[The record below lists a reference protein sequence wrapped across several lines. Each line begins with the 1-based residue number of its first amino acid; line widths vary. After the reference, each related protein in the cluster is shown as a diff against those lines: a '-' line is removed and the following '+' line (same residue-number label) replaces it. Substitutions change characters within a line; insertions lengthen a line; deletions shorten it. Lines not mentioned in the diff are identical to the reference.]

1 MAHIRDAIRKTR
13 LRLGI
18 RTDHDSSIPVNHF
31 EVKMSS
37 FPDFSFDDKPVNSP
51 NVIALFN
58 AAARNQ
64 LEKLND
70 IICKNAS
77 VHVTEDVNGFNC
89 FHIAAKKG
97 HIEIVKRIHNLYPD
111 IVSTRTSDN
120 QRSSLMLSAFEG
132 HDNVVQYLSKFE
144 VPSYFFH
151 FCSYTPELQSVLSS
165 KLYTSLL

>member
-1 MAHIRDAIRKTR
+1 MWHVFSTCC
-13 LRLGI
+13 
-18 RTDHDSSIPVNHF
+18 SSSYDDIISVNDTAAQMNF
-31 EVKMSS
+31 SN
-37 FPDFSFDDKPVNSP
+37 DFSFDDKPKNSP

-58 AAARNQ
+58 AASRNQ

-77 VHVTEDVNGFNC
+77 VQVTEDVNGFNC

-111 IVSTRTSDN
+111 IVNTRTSDN

-144 VPSYFFH
+144 VLSYFSDSLIFTVH
-151 FCSYTPELQSVLSS
+151 IDNLMCTDIDCSALNSVIIL
-165 KLYTSLL
+165 

>member
-1 MAHIRDAIRKTR
+1 V
-13 LRLGI
+13 LGLAVY
-18 RTDHDSSIPVNHF
+18 SIISVN
-31 EVKMSS
+31 ETAAPMN
-37 FPDFSFDDKPVNSP
+37 FSNDLAFDEKPKNSP

-58 AAARNQ
+58 AASRNQ
-64 LEKLND
+64 MEKLND

-77 VHVTEDVNGFNC
+77 VQVTEDVNGFNC

-111 IVSTRTSDN
+111 IVNTRTSDN

-144 VPSYFFH
+144 VLCYFSDSLLFTVH
-151 FCSYTPELQSVLSS
+151 LDNLMSREMALNTV
-165 KLYTSLL
+165 TSL